1 MNTGGAGR
9 LNEAVDVATTN
20 GVTGIS
26 WVFGN
31 EWTEYTVAVATT
43 GSYTANFRVSSPGP
57 GQQVVLTI
65 DGAAGCTVN
74 VPSTDSYDAY
84 TTVSAPLALPAGS
97 HVIRL
102 TYLVGG
108 FGQNIDSF
116 EILQTTTI
124 TVPTSVPIGVP
135 TTLNPTMS
143 SAQAAST
150 AAAASSVGYAKLA
163 SKQAAWH
170 AWSIPSRPDLVA
182 RATNART
189 AGLKSDGVTDNTPAL
204 QTLLNGLPAGSA
216 LYFPAGT
223 YRINGPVRIDKA
235 ITLFGESG
243 TVFDCSRA
251 TQNVFSLNGYGSASS
266 TVSGVTITGLV
277 IEGPGI
283 ETLPV
288 MMRGK
293 YLQNVQFSYVKF
305 HNVGSTAIDVYFCTD
320 VLVENCVFDNVFKTD
335 EGYGVAV
342 CDRSDRVLIRNNF
355 FVTKGRHSF
364 TTGTANPSLPVSEY
378 VRQVIFENNYC
389 ENAQTSA
396 PRPIPI

>member
-1 MNTGGAGR
+1 M
-9 LNEAVDVATTN
+9 
-20 GVTGIS
+20 
-26 WVFGN
+26 
-31 EWTEYTVAVATT
+31 
-43 GSYTANFRVSSPGP
+43 
-57 GQQVVLTI
+57 
-65 DGAAGCTVN
+65 
-74 VPSTDSYDAY
+74 
-84 TTVSAPLALPAGS
+84 
-97 HVIRL
+97 
-102 TYLVGG
+102 
-108 FGQNIDSF
+108 
-116 EILQTTTI
+116 
-124 TVPTSVPIGVP
+124 
-135 TTLNPTMS
+135 
-143 SAQAAST
+143 
-150 AAAASSVGYAKLA
+150 
-163 SKQAAWH
+163 
-170 AWSIPSRPDLVA
+170 
-182 RATNART
+182 
-189 AGLKSDGVTDNTPAL
+189 TDNTPAL

-320 VLVENCVFDNVFKTD
+320 VLVENCVFDNVFRTD

-364 TTGTANPSLPVSEY
+364 TTGTANPSLPESDY

-389 ENAQTSA
+389 ENTQSFGSAADTHIQTVGPIIVRNNVFYNCQHGVRLRGGYGEIYDNVVIGTKAGQVGIYVYDVAQVPNSFDTKQNKIERNTVLGTLDDGIVCANSNDLVRDNIITGSGVYGFYVDGRYYTPTLLRIERNIVKGYSTPVSLYMA
-396 PRPIPI
+396 GSSVQQVTNWFI